1 MAEQKI
7 FIAGHRGLV
16 GSALVRFYEQKP
28 EWEIITRTRAEL
40 DLCEREPVREF
51 FANEKPDRVILAA
64 AKVGGIHANATQ
76 QVEFLLENMRIQN
89 NVIEAA
95 ADHDVA
101 RLLFLGSSC
110 IYPKNCPQ
118 PIKEEYLLTA
128 PLEPTNEGYAL
139 AKITGLKLC
148 QHYHRQYGRRFI
160 SAMPSNLY
168 GPNDNFD
175 LETSHVLPALIRKFH
190 EAKENDSPSVPLWGT
205 GSPRREFLHVDDLA
219 AACFELLENYDSD
232 EPINVGVGKDITIRE
247 LAELVREVVG
257 FAGELA
263 WDSAKPDGTPRK
275 LMDTSRLAALGW
287 SPQISLRQGLSQTYD
302 WYRGSVAN
310 R

>member
-1 MAEQKI
+1 MASQKI

-16 GSALVRFYEQKP
+16 GSALVRLYETKP
-28 EWEIITRTRAEL
+28 DYEIITRTSAEL
-40 DLCEREPVREF
+40 DLREREPVREF
-51 FANEKPDRVILAA
+51 FAKQKPDKVILAA

-76 QVEFLLENMRIQN
+76 QVEFLLHNMRIQN

-101 RLLFLGSSC
+101 KLLFLGSSC

-118 PIKEEYLLTA
+118 PIREEYLLTA
-128 PLEPTNEGYAL
+128 PLEASNEGYAL

-190 EAKENDSPSVPLWGT
+190 EAKLATAPSVPLWGT

-219 AACFELLENYDSD
+219 HACHALLEDYDSD
-232 EPINVGVGKDITIRE
+232 EPVNVGVGRDITIKE
-247 LAELVREVVG
+247 LADLVSEVVG
-257 FAGELA
+257 YQGELA
-263 WDSAKPDGTPRK
+263 WDPEKPDGTPRK
-275 LMDTSRLAALGW
+275 LMDTKRLAGLGW
-287 SPQISLRQGLSQTYD
+287 KPQISLRDGIRQTYE
-302 WYRGSVAN
+302 WYQAN
-310 R
+310 QG